1 MIAWHPQHDEPEQ
14 SYDYKTAENTIQQRY
29 SQTHESQTLKETN
42 SAALPRDSA
51 YYTDSHGAPSETKY
65 QLLTETEY
73 VRDEVLT
80 ELCNTL
86 TRKRSREQNR

>member
-1 MIAWHPQHDEPEQ
+1 MIAWHPQHNDHR
-14 SYDYKTAENTIQQRY
+14 TAEHNTL
-29 SQTHESQTLKETN
+29 QTHESQILKETK

-51 YYTDSHGAPSETKY
+51 YYTDSHGAPSEIKY

-73 VRDEVLT
+73 VRDEVFT

-86 TRKRSREQNR
+86 TRKRSKEQNR

>member
-14 SYDYKTAENTIQQRY
+14 SHDHDTAENNTHQRD
-29 SQTHESQTLKETN
+29 SQSHESQTLKEMR

-65 QLLTETEY
+65 QLRTETEY
-73 VRDEVLT
+73 VRDEMYT

>member
-1 MIAWHPQHDEPEQ
+1 MIAWHPQHNDHE
-14 SYDYKTAENTIQQRY
+14 TAEHNTLQRD

-73 VRDEVLT
+73 VRDEVFT

-86 TRKRSREQNR
+86 TRKRSRGQNR